1 MHMPDAIPENMF
13 APCGMNCMVCYK
25 HCTVCKSVRP
35 CAGCLNGDEGKP
47 RHCRACAIRDCC
59 REKGLRYCLE
69 CTAFPCRRL
78 NRLEKK
84 LSYALRRQSFCPT
97 AAPFSHAGLP
107 SFWRMNGKNI
117 PVPCAA
123 ALFRCMTVCAEPAAH
138 PRPRWNRSM
147 RCAVPVAEKGTFP
160 LRDFCAILFFVAA
173 SVSAHKGAGTPGGR
187 GKIRAAAAG
196 MK

>member
-13 APCGMNCMVCYK
+13 APCGMNCRVCYK

-78 NRLEKK
+78 NRLEKSYRTRYDASL
-84 LSYALRRQSFCPT
+84 LSNSREIGR
-97 AAPFSHAGLP
+97 
-107 SFWRMNGKNI
+107 
-117 PVPCAA
+117 
-123 ALFRCMTVCAEPAAH
+123 AH
-138 PRPRWNRSM
+138 
-147 RCAVPVAEKGTFP
+147 V
-160 LRDFCAILFFVAA
+160 
-173 SVSAHKGAGTPGGR
+173 
-187 GKIRAAAAG
+187 
-196 MK
+196 

>member
-69 CTAFPCRRL
+69 CTAFPWQKYTCSVCGGIVSL
-78 NRLEKK
+78 HDGVCGTCGA
-84 LSYALRRQSFCPT
+84 ST
-97 AAPFSHAGLP
+97 AAL
-107 SFWRMNGKNI
+107 
-117 PVPCAA
+117 
-123 ALFRCMTVCAEPAAH
+123 E
-138 PRPRWNRSM
+138 
-147 RCAVPVAEKGTFP
+147 
-160 LRDFCAILFFVAA
+160 
-173 SVSAHKGAGTPGGR
+173 
-187 GKIRAAAAG
+187 
-196 MK
+196 

>member
-13 APCGMNCMVCYK
+13 ASCGMNCMVCYK

-78 NRLEKK
+78 N
-84 LSYALRRQSFCPT
+84 LRRIHGRAGIEACAARGRSRKKEPFRCALFVLYSFCGCKRIG
-97 AAPFSHAGLP
+97 AQ
-107 SFWRMNGKNI
+107 
-117 PVPCAA
+117 
-123 ALFRCMTVCAEPAAH
+123 RCRDARRTRQD
-138 PRPRWNRSM
+138 PRSRRRNEIET
-147 RCAVPVAEKGTFP
+147 EK
-160 LRDFCAILFFVAA
+160 
-173 SVSAHKGAGTPGGR
+173 
-187 GKIRAAAAG
+187 
-196 MK
+196 

>member
-78 NRLEKK
+78 NRLEKSYRTRYNASL
-84 LSYALRRQSFCPT
+84 LSNSRAVLTRGLAVFLENERQKYTCS
-97 AAPFSHAGLP
+97 
-107 SFWRMNGKNI
+107 
-117 PVPCAA
+117 
-123 ALFRCMTVCAEPAAH
+123 VCGGIAH

-160 LRDFCAILFFVAA
+160 LRDFCAILFLWLQAYRRTKVPGRPADAA
-173 SVSAHKGAGTPGGR
+173 RSAQPPQE
-187 GKIRAAAAG
+187 
-196 MK
+196 

>member
-47 RHCRACAIRDCC
+47 RHCRACACC

-78 NRLEKK
+78 NRLEKSYRTRYDASL
-84 LSYALRRQSFCPT
+84 LSNSRAVLTRGLAVFLENERQKYTCSVCGGIVSLHDGVCGTCGAST
-97 AAPFSHAGLP
+97 AAL
-107 SFWRMNGKNI
+107 
-117 PVPCAA
+117 
-123 ALFRCMTVCAEPAAH
+123 E
-138 PRPRWNRSM
+138 
-147 RCAVPVAEKGTFP
+147 
-160 LRDFCAILFFVAA
+160 
-173 SVSAHKGAGTPGGR
+173 
-187 GKIRAAAAG
+187 
-196 MK
+196 

>member
-69 CTAFPCRRL
+69 CTA
-78 NRLEKK
+78 
-84 LSYALRRQSFCPT
+84 
-97 AAPFSHAGLP
+97 
-107 SFWRMNGKNI
+107 
-117 PVPCAA
+117 
-123 ALFRCMTVCAEPAAH
+123 
-138 PRPRWNRSM
+138 
-147 RCAVPVAEKGTFP
+147 
-160 LRDFCAILFFVAA
+160 
-173 SVSAHKGAGTPGGR
+173 VSIHVE
-187 GKIRAAAAG
+187 
-196 MK
+196 